1 MKLKSTLL
9 YITAATLT
17 FSSCQIG
24 KHYTRPELNL
34 PEQLDSTQQ
43 DTLTIAEM
51 QWWEIYTDTTLQNLI
66 DKTLEHNKD
75 IKMAA
80 ARVKELAAM
89 KRIDFANLF
98 PQLNGSVYTQKE
110 ASNYGGDKYS
120 NDPETGA
127 KATVSWEVD
136 LWGNLRWAK
145 DKSMADFLGSI
156 EAQRAL
162 KMSLIAEVAQAYFE
176 LVALDNEL
184 AIVKQTLNA
193 REEGVRLAKIRFE
206 GGLTSETSYQQAQ
219 VEYARTA
226 TLVPDLERKI
236 SIKEND
242 IAFLAGEYPKQIE
255 RSIMPDEVKL
265 PESLPIGL
273 PSTLLERR
281 PDVRQAEMELAQAF
295 YATNAARA
303 AFYPNITLSGTLGW
317 TNNGGGVIVN
327 PGQWLLNAIG
337 SLTQPLFNRGT
348 NIANL
353 KIAKS
358 RQEEAKLL
366 FRQSLL
372 NAGKEVNDALTAWQT
387 AKSQIEINARQ
398 VETLCDAVRKTES
411 LMRHSNATYLEVL
424 TAQQSLLE
432 AEVQQLQTRFERIQ
446 SVIKLYHVLGGG
458 M

>member
-1 MKLKSTLL
+1 MKKTVIYIILSGWMFAGCGTYSRYHRPDLSTENL
-9 YITAATLT
+9 YRDVPADIDTTTIASLSWREMFTDPKLQSLIETGLERNTDLNVARLRVEATEAVLMTDGATAKTYNVGASASWELDIFGKLTAAKRGAAAALQGSRAYRQAVQT
-17 FSSCQIG
+17 
-24 KHYTRPELNL
+24 
-34 PEQLDSTQQ
+34 QLVA
-43 DTLTIAEM
+43 TIADSY
-51 QWWEIYTDTTLQNLI
+51 YTLAMLDAQMAISNR
-66 DKTLEHNKD
+66 TLENWRTTVRTLEALK
-75 IKMAA
+75 KVGKSNEAGVLQA
-80 ARVKELAAM
+80 K
-89 KRIDFANLF
+89 ANVMRL
-98 PQLNGSVYTQKE
+98 E
-110 ASNYGGDKYS
+110 ASLLSIRKSISETENALSAILAMPSHSIGRS
-120 NDPETGA
+120 NLAEAAFPD
-127 KATVSWEVD
+127 TVS
-136 LWGNLRWAK
+136 
-145 DKSMADFLGSI
+145 I
-156 EAQRAL
+156 
-162 KMSLIAEVAQAYFE
+162 
-176 LVALDNEL
+176 
-184 AIVKQTLNA
+184 
-193 REEGVRLAKIRFE
+193 GVPL
-206 GGLTSETSYQQAQ
+206 Q
-219 VEYARTA
+219 
-226 TLVPDLERKI
+226 
-236 SIKEND
+236 
-242 IAFLAGEYPKQIE
+242 
-255 RSIMPDEVKL
+255 
-265 PESLPIGL
+265 
-273 PSTLLERR
+273 LLSNR